1 MLLRI
6 RKLFNITSGLV
17 MFFIFSVLPIKD
29 ILKIRNRLVNEYFKG
44 VFNNLSCTRQ
54 SVTENTFIKVEVI
67 SPRKRS

>member
-1 MLLRI
+1 
-6 RKLFNITSGLV
+6 

-29 ILKIRNRLVNEYFKG
+29 ILKILNRLVNEYLKG

-67 SPRKRS
+67 SPRKRSSQKVSKQKLHMQRKQT

>member
-1 MLLRI
+1 
-6 RKLFNITSGLV
+6 